1 MTAPVVSVVIPT
13 RNRLSLLAQTLHTV
27 LAQAV
32 ELEVIVVD
40 EGSSDATPGW
50 LARQGDPRVR
60 TIRHDEPHG
69 LPAARNA
76 GAAQA
81 RGRWVAFVD
90 DDDLWL
96 PDKLEA
102 QLATADEH
110 GRVWAYGGALDVTS
124 EPHLLRVVTPGD
136 ADDLPWRN
144 VVPGGGSNVVV
155 QREALEAAGLFDESL
170 RKVEDWD
177 LWIRLGQLSPPAV
190 TPDPVVAYRIH
201 AGNMSRNVEEMVA
214 SIAVLDRRYRHLRQ
228 GGGLDWD
235 DVYRWMGAAALR
247 AGDRRAARR
256 LATAAR
262 RAGHQGAMRRYLRAS
277 LPLAVRPPVSQPPV
291 HPTLLDR
298 LRPRAVVPW
307 PPGTEDWLRAT
318 LQVTP

>member
-190 TPDPVVAYRIH
+190 TRTPWWPTGSTQATCRGTSRRWSRASRCSTGATGTSVRAAAWTGTTST
-201 AGNMSRNVEEMVA
+201 AGWVPPRCGRVT
-214 SIAVLDRRYRHLRQ
+214 
-228 GGGLDWD
+228 GGLLVDSPRPPD
-235 DVYRWMGAAALR
+235 APATRARCGATSVPACRSRSGRRSASRQFTRRCSTGSDHGRWFRGLR
-247 AGDRRAARR
+247 ARR
-256 LATAAR
+256 T
-262 RAGHQGAMRRYLRAS
+262 GC
-277 LPLAVRPPVSQPPV
+277 V
-291 HPTLLDR
+291 
-298 LRPRAVVPW
+298 PRC
-307 PPGTEDWLRAT
+307 R
-318 LQVTP
+318 

>member
-1 MTAPVVSVVIPT
+1 MTAPLVSVVIPT

-40 EGSSDATPGW
+40 EGSSDSTPGW

-60 TIRHDEPHG
+60 TIRHDDPRG

-124 EPHLLRVVTPGD
+124 EPRLLRIVRPSSED

-155 QREALEAAGLFDESL
+155 QRDALEAAGPFDDIVAD
-170 RKVEDWD
+170 RG
-177 LWIRLGQLSPPAV
+177 RLGPVGPLGPALAPCRRARSRRGL
-190 TPDPVVAYRIH
+190 PDPH
-201 AGNMSRNVEEMVA
+201 GQHVEERRRDGREHRGA
-214 SIAVLDRRYRHLRQ
+214 RPALPTPPSGRRTGLGRRLPLD
-228 GGGLDWD
+228 GC
-235 DVYRWMGAAALR
+235 
-247 AGDRRAARR
+247 RRA
-256 LATAAR
+256 
-262 RAGHQGAMRRYLRAS
+262 
-277 LPLAVRPPVSQPPV
+277 
-291 HPTLLDR
+291 
-298 LRPRAVVPW
+298 
-307 PPGTEDWLRAT
+307 PGG
-318 LQVTP
+318 

>member
-1 MTAPVVSVVIPT
+1 LKEPLVSVVIPT
-13 RNRLSLLAQTLHTV
+13 RDRLTLLAQTLYTV
-27 LAQAV
+27 LAQQV

-50 LARQGDPRVR
+50 LASHDDPRVHS
-60 TIRHDEPHG
+60 IRHDQPHG

-76 GAAQA
+76 GAALA

-102 QLATADEH
+102 QLAAAEAG
-110 GRVWAYGGALDVTS
+110 GRVWVYGGALDVTS
-124 EPHLLRVVTPGD
+124 EPCLLRVADPGD

-144 VVPGGGSNVVV
+144 VVPGGGSNVAV
-155 QREALEAAGLFDESL
+155 QRQALESAGTFDDSL
-170 RKVEDWD
+170 PIVADWD
-177 LWIRLGQLSPPAV
+177 LWIRLGELSPPAV
-190 TPDPVVAYRIH
+190 VPDPVVAYRIH
-201 AGNMSRNVEEMVA
+201 TGNMSRNVDEMVA

-228 GGGLDWD
+228 GAGLDWD
-235 DVYRWMGAAALR
+235 DVYRWIGAAALR

-256 LATAAR
+256 LAVAAR
-262 RAGHQGAMRRYLRAS
+262 RGGHQGAVRRYLRAS
-277 LPLAVRPPVSQPPV
+277 LPLAVRPPVSQPPA
-291 HPTLLDR
+291 HPTRLDR
-298 LRPRAVVPW
+298 FRPRTVVPW
-307 PPGTEDWLRAT
+307 PPGTEDWLRTT